1 MPLYRVDLAA
11 LPKLTNPVYYPL
23 YKNQN
28 RYLVL
33 YGGAGSGKSVFAA
46 QKTIR
51 RMLEEPG
58 HKILVVRKVAKTL
71 RQSTFALLCQ
81 IISDWNLGEIFE
93 INKTEM
99 EIRCINGSQ
108 VIHAGLDDVEK
119 IKSIQGITSIWI
131 EESSELEKADF
142 MQLDLRLRGKLKYY
156 KQITLSFNPI
166 SVSHWLKT
174 EFFDNPKEDA
184 FTLKTTYKDNKFLD
198 DEYIKVLMALKDT
211 DEYYFTVYV
220 LGNWGVLGKTIFN
233 AMKVNSRIS
242 EIEDIKVKRIGYFLY
257 KYENERI
264 VDESIKFIDDPS
276 GYITIYQDAEFGHPY
291 VIGGDTAGEG
301 SDYFAGQVID
311 NSSGLQVA
319 VLHNRFDEDL
329 YTKQMYCLGKYYN
342 SALISIEANF
352 STYPVLE
359 LQRLGYNKQYKR
371 EIMDTY
377 TNRYQERFGW
387 RTDKLTRPI
396 MISNLVQIVREKT
409 ECFNDKDTL
418 DEMLTFVRNENGR
431 AEAQAGKHDDLIMAL
446 AIVYKTRGQQDYN
459 VKFHKEEKTLIQKDK
474 QKRARRSLFGGRRLA

>member
-1 MPLYRVDLAA
+1 M
-11 LPKLTNPVYYPL
+11 
-23 YKNQN
+23 
-28 RYLVL
+28 
-33 YGGAGSGKSVFAA
+33 FAA
-46 QKTIR
+46 QKIIR

-58 HKILVVRKVAKTL
+58 HKILVIRKVAKTL

-108 VIHAGLDDVEK
+108 IIHAGLDDSEK
-119 IKSIQGITSIWI
+119 IKSIAGITSIWI
-131 EESSELEKADF
+131 EEASELEKSDF

-156 KQITLSFNPI
+156 KQIILTFNPI
-166 SVSHWLKT
+166 SVTHWLKI

-184 FTLKTTYKDNKFLD
+184 FTLKTTYKDNKFID
-198 DEYIKVLMALKDT
+198 EEYIKVLLALKDT
-211 DEYYFTVYV
+211 DEYYYQVYV
-220 LGNWGVLGKTIFN
+220 LGEWGTLGKTIFD
-233 AMKVNSRIS
+233 AMKVNMRLS
-242 EIEDIKVKRIGYFLY
+242 EVRNLLPKRIGYFAY

-264 VDESIKFIDDPS
+264 IDDSIRFIDDPS
-276 GYITIYQDAEFGHPY
+276 GYITIYHDVEFGHPY
-291 VIGGDTAGEG
+291 VIGGDTAGDG

-311 NSSGLQVA
+311 NSDGRQVA

-329 YTKQMYCLGKYYN
+329 FTKQMYCLGKYYN

-352 STYPVLE
+352 STYPILE

-371 EIMDTY
+371 QIMDTY

-396 MISNLVQIVREKT
+396 IISNLVQIVREKT
-409 ECFNDKDTL
+409 ECINDKDTL
-418 DEMLTFVRNENGR
+418 DEMLTFVRNEKGR
-431 AEAQAGKHDDLIMAL
+431 AEAQEGKHDDLIMAL
-446 AIVYKTRGQQDYN
+446 AIAYQTRDQQDYN
-459 VKFHKEEKTLIQKDK
+459 VKFQKEEKTIIQKDK
-474 QKRARRSLFGGRRLA
+474 EKRARRSWFGGRRLA